1 MKLWL
6 LEILACPIDKAFP
19 LELAILKWENEGNED
34 DKINHLIE
42 MYKKG
47 QVLPPKTETPLHL
60 EIKDDNKIYINDFLI
75 LKPTLLETYLQEL
88 IQKLEELDLV
98 HDLSQWQGEIALK
111 LCSETIKKKL
121 KDAMKKISELG
132 KDMQTQED
140 SEDIMKIYES
150 IIPDLE
156 FLNLFKYNLEIDEGV
171 IKCPKCKRWFP
182 IFETIPQMLPDE
194 VRNSESDRKFKEKWK
209 SKFNF

>member
-6 LEILACPIDKAFP
+6 LEILACPIDKSFP
-19 LELAILKWENEGNED
+19 LELTVFKWESEEKID

-60 EIKDDNKIYINDFLI
+60 EIKDDNKLYINDFLI
-75 LKPTLLETYLQEL
+75 LKPTPLETYLQEL
-88 IQKLEELDLV
+88 IRKLDEHDLV
-98 HDLSQWQGEIALK
+98 DDLSQWQGEIALK
-111 LCSETIKKKL
+111 LCSETIKENL
-121 KDAMKKISELG
+121 KDALKKITEIRSTNP
-132 KDMQTQED
+132 TQED
-140 SEDIMKIYES
+140 SKEIMKIYEK

-156 FLNLFKYNLEIDEGV
+156 FLNLFKYNLEIDEAV
-171 IKCPKCKRWFP
+171 IKCPKCNRWFP
-182 IFETIPQMLPDE
+182 VFETIPQMLPDE